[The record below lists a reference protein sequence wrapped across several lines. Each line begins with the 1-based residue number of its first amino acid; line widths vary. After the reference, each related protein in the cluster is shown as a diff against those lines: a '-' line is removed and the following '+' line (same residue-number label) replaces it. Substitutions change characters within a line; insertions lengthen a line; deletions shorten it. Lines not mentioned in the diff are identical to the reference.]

1 MYRQCL
7 VAAILSGACAE
18 IECPD
23 DGSFSCPEDNR
34 PATLEYVQATI
45 LRPACSNAQC
55 HSAFTNTGPEGGDG
69 YDFDPLENAQGSLSV
84 IVVPGDSRAS
94 FLFTVLTR
102 PGGDDPTT
110 GIYAARMPYDQ
121 PLPDA
126 DIALI
131 ARWIDDG
138 APGLVIP

>member
-1 MYRQCL
+1 MYRLGL
-7 VAAILSGACAE
+7 VAALLSGACAE
-18 IECPD
+18 IECKD
-23 DGSFSCPEDNR
+23 DGSYSCPDDDR

-55 HSAFTNTGPEGGDG
+55 HSAFANAGPEGSSG
-69 YDFDPLENAQGSLSV
+69 YDFDSVETANGSLQN

-94 FLFTVLTR
+94 FLFTVLVR

-126 DIALI
+126 EISLI
-131 ARWIDDG
+131 ARWIDEG
-138 APGLVIP
+138 AVGLVTQ